1 MIEGPGPGAQRAP
14 RILVISNLFPPAVQG
29 GYELE
34 CATVVEHL
42 RRHHSVLV
50 LTSVRGSGL
59 DPEAGVVRRLPFV
72 GSGRV
77 RSLLAPLDAIRAART
92 MRQVLASF
100 QPTLVYVWNG
110 AMIPQAALRI
120 AETSGVRVA
129 YRICEHWFGRVYRSD
144 RFMRHLYPGERGLR
158 GVWAG
163 LMRIVNRLPV
173 LRLDVSRRVPVA
185 VCWNS
190 ESLRRLTDVPAT
202 AEILL
207 ERVVHPATK
216 KGEAL
221 DGLRRA
227 PAATPTVA
235 FIGRVDEYK
244 GTHVA
249 YQALADL
256 RDRHGIVARLVVAG
270 FGDAGYRAHLRELA
284 EELGI
289 TPSVED
295 RGPLDLDGLTD
306 LLAEAHVVVVP
317 SVWAEPAGLV
327 CVEAALA
334 RVPVVA
340 SRVGGIP
347 ELLRDEQDALLV
359 PPGDA
364 RACADALARTLREES
379 ATAARVQ
386 SAFQAV
392 QRFRLPVYLER
403 MDEFLDAAVAELP
416 SKADGG

>member
-1 MIEGPGPGAQRAP
+1 MIERWAP
-14 RILVISNLFPPAVQG
+14 ASDKALRILVISNLFPPAVQG

-59 DPEAGVVRRLPFV
+59 EPEAGVLRRLPFV
-72 GSGRV
+72 ASGRV

-100 QPTLVYVWNG
+100 QPSLVYVWNG

-129 YRICEHWFGRVYRSD
+129 YRICEHWFGRLYRSD
-144 RFMRHLYPGERGLR
+144 RFMRHLHPGERGLR
-158 GVWAG
+158 GVWAR
-163 LMRIVNRLPV
+163 LMRLVNRHPA
-173 LRLDVSRRVPVA
+173 LRLDVTRRVPVA

-190 ESLRRLTDVPAT
+190 ESLRSLSAVPAT
-202 AEILL
+202 AEMLL
-207 ERVVHPATK
+207 ERVVHPATNK
-216 KGEAL
+216 AEAL

-227 PAATPTVA
+227 PAAVPTVA

-244 GTHVA
+244 GAHVA
-249 YQALADL
+249 YQAIADL
-256 RDRHGIVARLVVAG
+256 RDHHGIIARLVVAG
-270 FGDAGYRAHLRELA
+270 FGDTRYRAHLRKVA
-284 EELGI
+284 ARLGI
-289 TPSVED
+289 SGNVED
-295 RGPLDLDGLTD
+295 RGTLDVEGLAD
-306 LLAEAHVVVVP
+306 LLTEAHVVVVP

-327 CVEAALA
+327 CLEAALA

-347 ELLRDEQDALLV
+347 ELLREEVDALLV

-364 RACADALARTLREES
+364 RACAEAMARTLHDES
-379 ATAARVQ
+379 ATAARVER
-386 SAFQAV
+386 AFEAV
-392 QRFRLPVYLER
+392 QRFRLPAYLER
-403 MDEFLDAAVAELP
+403 MDEFLRATVAALP
-416 SKADGG
+416 SQSGGR